1 MNIILDDLNNN
12 DLKVYYYGKEVCE
25 SGHAY
30 GPAIRTEYLI
40 HYIIDG
46 CGVYEFNNKKYKL
59 HKGQGFLICPSDITY
74 YRADDENPW
83 QYVWVG
89 FNGINAKRLLEQAGL
104 DRKNVIFTYSKDQKL
119 VNLFSEM
126 LEIDIL
132 KSGKEEIITGLL
144 YILLGTLIENYQSK
158 NNKKSPLNIKEIYLK
173 EAINYIQNN
182 YYREITVYQLASY
195 LGIDRSY
202 LYILFKEKLNIS
214 PKEYMTHFRL
224 DLACKL
230 LKNSDLLIGHVART
244 VGYSDPLTFSKTFK
258 KKYLVSPKEYR
269 IKSGMKQDF

>member
-25 SGHAY
+25 NGHGY

-40 HYIIDG
+40 HYIIEG
-46 CGVYEFNNKKYKL
+46 CGVYEYDNKQYNIQ
-59 HKGQGFLICPSDITY
+59 KGQGFLICPNDITY
-74 YRADDENPW
+74 YKADDENPW

-89 FNGINAKRLLEQAGL
+89 FNGINAKRLLDQAGL
-104 DRKNVIFTYSKDQKL
+104 NKKNVIFTYGKDEK
-119 VNLFSEM
+119 VGNLFKEM
-126 LEIDIL
+126 LEVDIL

-144 YILLGTLIENYQSK
+144 YILLGTLIENYQAT

-173 EAINYIQNN
+173 EAVNYIQNN

-230 LKNSDLLIGHVART
+230 LKNSDLSIGHVSRT
-244 VGYSDPLTFSKTFK
+244 VGYADPLTFSKTFK
-258 KKYLVSPKEYR
+258 KKYLVSPREYR